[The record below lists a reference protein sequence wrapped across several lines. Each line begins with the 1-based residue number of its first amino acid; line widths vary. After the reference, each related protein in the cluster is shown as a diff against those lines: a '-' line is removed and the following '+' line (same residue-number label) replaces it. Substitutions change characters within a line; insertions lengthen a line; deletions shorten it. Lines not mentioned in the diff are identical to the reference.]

1 MRRALQELRIEGVKT
16 TVPIHLQIL
25 QHPAF
30 TDGKV
35 DTTFI
40 ERTWMA

>member
-1 MRRALQELRIEGVKT
+1 
-16 TVPIHLQIL
+16 VPIHLQIL

-30 TDGKV
+30 TDAQV

-40 ERTWMA
+40 ERTWLA